1 MQASDPVLSPSTHP
15 STADQSFADEVL
27 ALRLE
32 IMAWA
37 AQWPLIALGIA
48 GLMLSLLPRGEGID
62 LARIAPYQLALV
74 AAGASLWQTRA
85 RPRLALQVCG
95 WGAWVTTLAFA
106 LTRQDGFSAIALAV
120 ACALNVLLIGP
131 LAGWAAWGATGLM
144 LMWGAFT
151 LPPHILSWDNAL
163 TVAVWAGL
171 STLLAHTV
179 WRVLLR
185 TLRWMQNTYTEAQAQ
200 AHLLRDKSAELAL
213 ALKSLSQT
221 SAQLARSNEQL
232 EIARQHAEDA
242 RRSKE
247 EFAARVSHE
256 LRAPLN
262 LIIGFSDLILREPQV
277 YGSAGREGSP
287 PLPPK
292 LMADIA
298 LIHRHAQH
306 LLKLVNDILD
316 LSQMDANHL
325 TVHQEAVPAS
335 DLVNRAVVEYEDV
348 IRQRG
353 LSLDVQIQPD
363 LPEVYADRTR
373 IHQVLLNLLN
383 NALRFTDAGGI
394 TITARSR
401 ESDYRSQTTDN
412 GQKPVDN
419 GQQKIESGG
428 MAAEVVISVTDTGVG
443 IAPEDL
449 KRLFEPFV
457 QLGDARRRKREG
469 SGLGLAISKQ
479 FIELHGGRM
488 WVESAPGVGSTFS
501 FTLPVRPA
509 EPVITLDRVP
519 RASGRREVGCL
530 AVIETMPPLLSPLL
544 ARHMRGLRVT
554 RVDSL
559 AALAGRA
566 ETDCPEVIVINE
578 PAASGCF
585 PGSLPPAVGD
595 VPVMRCYVP
604 GPIGQVSQTAR
615 VTGDFIRHYLVK
627 PVTREQ
633 IHEAIAMLLASRAPA
648 DQAAAARSARL
659 LIVEDDEDTA
669 ALLSRMARSTPPAAL
684 ANFAGLSVVK
694 ARSGEQALEMLRL
707 CETAR
712 QDDPTAAIDGML
724 LDLELGAI
732 SGFEVL
738 AEMERHA
745 AWRRIPVCLI
755 SGQTAGGEYLA
766 TPYLSFTRR
775 KAFTA
780 RELMQ
785 AIADFTR
792 LVAPGV
798 EITVQ

>member
-15 STADQSFADEVL
+15 STDNQSFADEVL

-37 AQWPLIALGIA
+37 AQWPLVALGIA
-48 GLMLSLLPRGEGID
+48 GLMVSLLPRGEGID

-106 LTRQDGFSAIALAV
+106 LTRQDGFSAIGLAV

-131 LAGWAAWGATGLM
+131 LAGWAAWGATSLM

-151 LPPHILSWDNAL
+151 LPSYILSWDNAL
-163 TVAVWAGL
+163 TVAAWAGL

-221 SAQLARSNEQL
+221 SSQLARSNEQL

-247 EFAARVSHE
+247 EFAASVSHE

-277 YGSAGREGSP
+277 YTSTGGEGSP

-325 TVHQEAVPAS
+325 TVQQEIVPPGE
-335 DLVNRAVVEYEDV
+335 LVQRAVVEYEDL

-353 LSLDVQIQPD
+353 LRLDVQIQPD

-401 ESDYRSQTTDN
+401 ESDDRSQTTDH
-412 GQKPVDN
+412 GQKPVDS
-419 GQQKIESGG
+419 GQQRTESGG
-428 MAAEVVISVTDTGVG
+428 MTAEVVISVTDTGIG

-469 SGLGLAISKQ
+469 SGLGLAISRR

-509 EPVITLDRVP
+509 EPVITPDRVP
-519 RASGRREVGCL
+519 RAPGRREVGCL
-530 AVIETMPPLLSPLL
+530 AVIEAMPLLSPLL

-566 ETDCPEVIVINE
+566 EADCPEVIVINE

-585 PGSLPPAVGD
+585 PGSLPPDVGD
-595 VPVMRCYVP
+595 VPVIRCYVP

-648 DQAAAARSARL
+648 DQAGADRSARL

-684 ANFAGLSVVK
+684 AHFAGLSVVK

-707 CETAR
+707 CETAGPN
-712 QDDPTAAIDGML
+712 DPAAAIDGVL

-732 SGFEVL
+732 SGFDVL

-755 SGQTAGGEYLA
+755 SGQTARGEYLA

>member
-1 MQASDPVLSPSTHP
+1 M
-15 STADQSFADEVL
+15 

-32 IMAWA
+32 IMAYA
-37 AQWPLIALGIA
+37 AQTPLVALGIA
-48 GLMLSLLPRGEGID
+48 GLVLSLLPQGEGID
-62 LARIAPYQLALV
+62 LGRIAPYQLALV
-74 AAGASLWQTRA
+74 TAGVSLWQARA
-85 RPRLALQVCG
+85 RPRFALHVCG
-95 WGAWVTTLAFA
+95 WGVWAAALAFA
-106 LTRQDGFSAIALAV
+106 LTRQNGFSMIGLAV
-120 ACALNVLLIGP
+120 ACALNALLIGP
-131 LAGWAAWGATGLM
+131 LAGWATWGVTGLI
-144 LMWGAFT
+144 LMGGAFA
-151 LPPHILSWDNAL
+151 LPSHILDWDDAL

-185 TLRWMQNTYTEAQAQ
+185 TLRWMQDTYTEAQTQ

-221 SAQLARSNEQL
+221 SSQLARSNEQL
-232 EIARQHAEDA
+232 EIARQHADDA

-247 EFAARVSHE
+247 EFAASVSHE

-277 YGSAGREGSP
+277 YRITDRERSP
-287 PLPPK
+287 ALPAR

-298 LIHRHAQH
+298 RIHRHAQH

-316 LSQMDANHL
+316 LSQIDANHL
-325 TVHQEAVPAS
+325 TVQQEAVPAAE
-335 DLVNRAVVEYEDV
+335 LVDRAVVEYEDL

-353 LSLDVQIQPD
+353 LSLDVQIAPD
-363 LPEVYADRTR
+363 LPEVHADRTR

-394 TITARSR
+394 TIKARSQR
-401 ESDYRSQTTDN
+401 AESRRQIT
-412 GQKPVDN
+412 
-419 GQQKIESGG
+419 ESEE
-428 MAAEVVISVTDTGVG
+428 MTSEVVISVSDTGVG

-488 WVESAPGVGSTFS
+488 WVESAPGAGSTFS
-501 FTLPVRPA
+501 FALPVKPTEPA
-509 EPVITLDRVP
+509 IALDHIP
-519 RASGRREVGCL
+519 RAPGRREVGCL
-530 AVIETMPPLLSPLL
+530 AVIEATPLLSPLL
-544 ARHMRGLRVT
+544 SRHIRGMRVAQAE
-554 RVDSL
+554 SL
-559 AALAGRA
+559 EALASRS
-566 ETDCPEVIVINE
+566 ETDCPEVIILNE
-578 PAASGCF
+578 PAGHGWPAS
-585 PGSLPPAVGD
+585 PLPVAISNA
-595 VPVMRCYVP
+595 PVMRCYVP
-604 GPIGQVSQTAR
+604 GPIGQVSQTAH
-615 VTGDFIRHYLVK
+615 VTGDFIRRYLVK

-633 IHEAIAMLLASRAPA
+633 VHEAISILLSPCAEMN
-648 DQAAAARSARL
+648 QTGARPMRPARL

-669 ALLSRMARSTPPAAL
+669 SLLSRMARSAPVSAL
-684 ANFAGLSVVK
+684 AGFSRLSVVK
-694 ARSGEQALEMLRL
+694 ARSGEQALELLRL
-707 CETAR
+707 CEAGE
-712 QDDPTAAIDGML
+712 QDDPATVIDGML
-724 LDLELGAI
+724 LDLGLGAI
-732 SGFEVL
+732 SGFDVL

-755 SGQTAGGEYLA
+755 SGQTAQGEYLA
-766 TPYLSFTRR
+766 TPYLCFTRR
-775 KAFTA
+775 EAFTV

-798 EITVQ
+798 EISVQ

>member
-1 MQASDPVLSPSTHP
+1 MQASDPTLTGSTP
-15 STADQSFADEVL
+15 TSTGDQSFADEVL

-32 IMAWA
+32 IMAYA
-37 AQWPLIALGIA
+37 AQAPLIALGIA
-48 GLMLSLLPRGEGID
+48 GLMLSLLPQGEGI
-62 LARIAPYQLALV
+62 APGRIAPYQLALI
-74 AAGASLWQTRA
+74 AAGASLWQARA
-85 RPRLALQVCG
+85 RPRLALRLCG
-95 WGAWVTTLAFA
+95 WGTWVIAFTFA
-106 LTRQDGFSAIALAV
+106 LTRQDGFSMIGLAV

-131 LAGWAAWGATGLM
+131 LAGWATWGVTSLILM
-144 LMWGAFT
+144 GGAFA
-151 LPPHILSWDNAL
+151 LPPHILSWGNTL
-163 TVAVWAGL
+163 TIVVWAGL

-185 TLRWMQNTYTEAQAQ
+185 TLRWMQDTYTEAQTQ

-213 ALKSLSQT
+213 ALKSLGQT
-221 SAQLARSNEQL
+221 SSQLARLNEQL

-247 EFAARVSHE
+247 EFAASVSHE

-277 YGSAGREGSP
+277 YGVAGREGSP
-287 PLPPK
+287 ALPPK

-325 TVHQEAVPAS
+325 TVQQEVVPAAELI
-335 DLVNRAVVEYEDV
+335 DRAVVEYEDL

-353 LSLDVQIQPD
+353 LNLNVQIQPN

-394 TITARSR
+394 TITARSQKAEIGQQMTDDR
-401 ESDYRSQTTDN
+401 RQTT
-412 GQKPVDN
+412 
-419 GQQKIESGG
+419 
-428 MAAEVVISVTDTGVG
+428 EVVISVSDTGVG
-443 IAPEDL
+443 IAPDDL

-457 QLGDARRRKREG
+457 QVGDARRRKREG
-469 SGLGLAISKQ
+469 SGLGLAISRR

-488 WVESAPGVGSTFS
+488 WVESAPGMGSTFS
-501 FTLPVRPA
+501 FTLPVKPA
-509 EPVITLDRVP
+509 EPIISLDRMP
-519 RASGRREVGCL
+519 RAPGRREVGCL
-530 AVIETMPPLLSPLL
+530 AVIESMPLLSPLL
-544 ARHMRGLRVT
+544 SRHIRGLRVV
-554 RVDSL
+554 RADSL
-559 AALAGRA
+559 AALAGQDA
-566 ETDCPEVIVINE
+566 DCPEVIVLNE
-578 PAASGCF
+578 PAS
-585 PGSLPPAVGD
+585 PGWPVSPLPAAISNA
-595 VPVMRCYVP
+595 PVIRCYVP
-604 GPIGQVSQTAR
+604 GPIGQVSQTAH
-615 VTGDFIRHYLVK
+615 VTGDFIRRYLVK

-633 IHEAIAMLLASRAPA
+633 IHEAISILLSP
-648 DQAAAARSARL
+648 QAEMNQAGARPMRSARL

-669 ALLSRMARSTPPAAL
+669 ALLSRMARSAPVSAL
-684 ANFAGLSVVK
+684 AGFSGLSVVK
-694 ARSGEQALEMLRL
+694 ARSGEQALELLRL
-707 CETAR
+707 CEAGE
-712 QDDPTAAIDGML
+712 QNDPATVIDGML
-724 LDLELGAI
+724 LDLGLGAI
-732 SGFEVL
+732 SGFDVL

-755 SGQTAGGEYLA
+755 SGQTARGEYLA

-775 KAFTA
+775 QPFTV

-798 EITVQ
+798 EISAQ